1 MDANPYPVVRVD
13 GTLWRPRVS
22 GYDAPFS
29 LEKSDSFTRHEN
41 GRSSDIAGQP
51 AQPLFRDDA
60 SYWNAAQPA
69 ASVKVPNTGTSIQV
83 LNQKGTSM
91 GIKVARK

>member
-13 GTLWRPRVS
+13 GALWRPRVS

-29 LEKSDSFTRHEN
+29 LEKSDSFTLHVN
-41 GRSSDIAGQP
+41 GRASDIAGQP
-51 AQPLFRDDA
+51 AQPLFHDDA
-60 SYWNAAQPA
+60 SYWNAGQPA
-69 ASVKVPNTGTSIQV
+69 ASVKVPKTGTSIQV

-91 GIKVARK
+91 GIKVVRK